1 MLFEL
6 CLDGMDSKSRL
17 LYWLLDA
24 SRGGPTRLRI
34 IKSLY
39 LKPSNMRQLALSLN
53 LDYKT
58 VQGHVTL
65 LLENGVV
72 YQLNPGYG
80 SVYFISPEW
89 ENNDYLKVMTGGYDG
104 KGRRKKS

>member
-1 MLFEL
+1 
-6 CLDGMDSKSRL
+6 MDSKSRL

-34 IKSLY
+34 IQSLY
-39 LKPSNMRQLALSLN
+39 LKPVNMRQLALSLF

-58 VQGHVTL
+58 VQGHIEL
-65 LLENGVV
+65 LLENGII
-72 YQLNPGYG
+72 YQIKKGYG

-89 ENNDYLKVMTGGYDG
+89 ENNDYFKQLIAGDDDEK
-104 KGRRKKS
+104 RKK